1 MQNIKMTGQ
10 GTVSLTAPYMLC
22 GATLFAG
29 TSCKI
34 TDAADREVMGVSG
47 VGDRVLPGP
56 IAITGMKV
64 TGTFTDLQIYVE

>member
-1 MQNIKMTGQ
+1 MQNVRVTAA
-10 GTVSLTAPYMLC
+10 GTVSLTCPYLVN

-34 TDAADREVMGVSG
+34 TDAADREIMGVSG
-47 VGDRVLPGP
+47 VGDRMLAGGIMV
-56 IAITGMKV
+56 TGLKV